1 MCIRD
6 RTISANPFDY
16 EDEAPA
22 SIKLVLEQDGKSKT
36 AWSGTLSYSD
46 FPRKFSVEGYS
57 DNNGKITLYKDGVEV
72 GGPYNVEF
80 KKERQ

>member
-1 MCIRD
+1 M
-6 RTISANPFDY
+6 
-16 EDEAPA
+16 
-22 SIKLVLEQDGKSKT
+22 
-36 AWSGTLSYSD
+36 SYSD